1 MNWTTLLV
9 DAGLSEREAEV
20 VITLS
25 TKTNLKASE
34 LAKELGTTRL
44 DAYNSLERLQS
55 TGLVTVTVD
64 RPMKFSSPPL
74 RNVLEHLINI
84 RKEQLAKIKQGFED
98 IKEGNLQYDQE
109 EIQDILDEEPKFAV
123 LKERIHIFSKMEK
136 MAHNSKFSL
145 ILTLGKYGI
154 LHLCRSTALSEV
166 NKAAQRGV
174 EVRVIAQLDR
184 RTIRFFS
191 ELDDSIQVRHSD
203 DLESQGTVVDSTEAI
218 QYLNTED
225 NPVGRGK
232 TDAALLIESGP
243 FAESQRNL
251 IDSIWEESIPFELAS
266 KRFTEERIVNPLK
279 LTLDGGS
286 FLDRIRDVLQ
296 ISEEL
301 PESDAPFNLDAF
313 MASGLE
319 ISDARKKLGT
329 GGIASLSTFGIDVGY
344 LLRQVGNRIGEEL
357 AFSLRK
363 IEGHVEFLSEMMD
376 WYEYAGLG
384 ELNYDSDPIFH
395 IKVHLPSN
403 TGNSEELPLWELDD
417 GIIQGTLMSRYSSIN
432 EVSIE
437 RIESPE
443 NSDEFCRYNLILS
456 EEN

>member
-1 MNWTTLLV
+1 MNWNTLLI
-9 DAGLSEREAEV
+9 DAGLSEREAEA
-20 VITLS
+20 VIALS
-25 TKTNLKASE
+25 ANPNLKASE

-55 TGLVTVTVD
+55 GGLVTVTAD

-74 RNVLEHLINI
+74 KNVLEHLINI
-84 RKEQLAKIKQGFED
+84 RKEQLKKIEQGYED
-98 IKEGNLQYDQE
+98 IKEGKTQTIQE
-109 EIQDILDEEPKFAV
+109 DVSLDLETEPKFAV
-123 LKERIHIFSKMEK
+123 LKERVHIFSKIEK
-136 MAHNSKFSL
+136 MALESKNSL
-145 ILTLGKYGI
+145 ILTLGKFGI

-166 NKAAQRGV
+166 NKAAKRGV
-174 EVRVIAQLDR
+174 EVKVMAQLDR

-191 ELDDSIQVRHSD
+191 ELDPTVEIRHSD
-203 DLESQGTVVDSTEAI
+203 DLESQGTVMDQLEAI
-218 QYLNTED
+218 QYLNTEE

-232 TDAALLIESGP
+232 TDAALLIQSMP

-251 IDSIWEESIPFELAS
+251 IESIWEDAIPFELAS
-266 KRFTEERIVNPLK
+266 KRFTEERIVDPLK

-301 PESDAPFNLDAF
+301 PESDTPFNLDAF

-329 GGIASLSTFGIDVGY
+329 GGISSLSTFGIDIGS

-363 IEGHVEFLSEMMD
+363 IDGHVEFLSEMMD

-384 ELNYDSDPIFH
+384 ELSYDADPIFH
-395 IKVHLPSN
+395 IKVHLLPD
-403 TGNSEELPLWELDD
+403 TDNSDQLPLWELDD
-417 GIIQGTLMSRYSSIN
+417 GIIEGTLLSRYSSMK
-432 EVSIE
+432 EVIIE
-437 RIESPE
+437 RIQSVD
-443 NSDEFCRYNLILS
+443 NKDEFCRYNLVLS
-456 EEN
+456 DDN

>member
-1 MNWTTLLV
+1 MNWNTLLI
-9 DAGLSEREAEV
+9 DAGLSEREAEA
-20 VITLS
+20 VIALS
-25 TKTNLKASE
+25 ANPNLKASE

-55 TGLVTVTVD
+55 GGLVTVTAD

-74 RNVLEHLINI
+74 KNVLEHLINI
-84 RKEQLAKIKQGFED
+84 RKEQLKKIEQGYED
-98 IKEGNLQYDQE
+98 IKEGKTQTIQE
-109 EIQDILDEEPKFAV
+109 DVSLDLETEPKFAV
-123 LKERIHIFSKMEK
+123 LKERVHIFSKIEK
-136 MAHNSKFSL
+136 MALESKKSL
-145 ILTLGKYGI
+145 ILTLGKFGI

-166 NKAAQRGV
+166 NKAAKRGV
-174 EVRVIAQLDR
+174 EVKVMAQLDR

-191 ELDDSIQVRHSD
+191 ELDPTVEIRHSD
-203 DLESQGTVVDSTEAI
+203 DLESQGTVMDQLEAI
-218 QYLNTED
+218 QYLNTEE

-232 TDAALLIESGP
+232 TDAALLIQSMP

-251 IDSIWEESIPFELAS
+251 IESIWEDAIPFELAS
-266 KRFTEERIVNPLK
+266 KRFTEERIVDPLK

-301 PESDAPFNLDAF
+301 PESDTPFNLDAF

-329 GGIASLSTFGIDVGY
+329 GGISSLSTFGIDIGS

-363 IEGHVEFLSEMMD
+363 IDGHVEFLSEMMD

-384 ELNYDSDPIFH
+384 ELSYDADPIFH
-395 IKVHLPSN
+395 IKVHLLPDAD
-403 TGNSEELPLWELDD
+403 NSDQLPLWELDD
-417 GIIQGTLMSRYSSIN
+417 GIIEGTLLSRYSSMK
-432 EVSIE
+432 EVIIE
-437 RIESPE
+437 RIQSVD
-443 NSDEFCRYNLILS
+443 NKDEFCRYNLVLS
-456 EEN
+456 DDN

>member
-166 NKAAQRGV
+166 NKAAKRGV

-329 GGIASLSTFGIDVGY
+329 GGIECLSTFGIDVGS

-357 AFSLRK
+357 A
-363 IEGHVEFLSEMMD
+363 
-376 WYEYAGLG
+376 
-384 ELNYDSDPIFH
+384 
-395 IKVHLPSN
+395 
-403 TGNSEELPLWELDD
+403 
-417 GIIQGTLMSRYSSIN
+417 
-432 EVSIE
+432 
-437 RIESPE
+437 
-443 NSDEFCRYNLILS
+443 
-456 EEN
+456 

>member
-1 MNWTTLLV
+1 MNWNTLLI
-9 DAGLSEREAEV
+9 DAGLSEREAEA
-20 VITLS
+20 VIALS
-25 TKTNLKASE
+25 ANPNLKASE

-55 TGLVTVTVD
+55 GGLVTVTAD

-74 RNVLEHLINI
+74 KNVLEHLINI
-84 RKEQLAKIKQGFED
+84 RKEQLKKIEQGYED
-98 IKEGNLQYDQE
+98 IKEGKTQTVQE
-109 EIQDILDEEPKFAV
+109 DVSLDLETEPKFAV
-123 LKERIHIFSKMEK
+123 LKERVHIFSKIEK
-136 MAHNSKFSL
+136 MALESKNSL
-145 ILTLGKYGI
+145 ILTLGKFGI

-166 NKAAQRGV
+166 NKAAKRGV
-174 EVRVIAQLDR
+174 EVKVMAQLDR

-191 ELDDSIQVRHSD
+191 ELDPTVEIRHSD
-203 DLESQGTVVDSTEAI
+203 DLESQGTVMDQLEAI
-218 QYLNTED
+218 QYLNTEE

-232 TDAALLIESGP
+232 TDAALLIQSMP

-251 IDSIWEESIPFELAS
+251 IESIWEDAIPFELAS
-266 KRFTEERIVNPLK
+266 KRFTEERIVDPLK

-301 PESDAPFNLDAF
+301 PESDTPFNLDAF

-329 GGIASLSTFGIDVGY
+329 GGISSLSTFGIDIGS
-344 LLRQVGNRIGEEL
+344 LLRQGGNRIGEEL

-363 IEGHVEFLSEMMD
+363 IDGHVEFLSEMMD

-384 ELNYDSDPIFH
+384 ELSYDADPIFH
-395 IKVHLPSN
+395 IKVHLLPDAD
-403 TGNSEELPLWELDD
+403 NSDQLPLWELDD
-417 GIIQGTLMSRYSSIN
+417 GIIEGTLLSRYSSMK
-432 EVSIE
+432 EVIIE
-437 RIESPE
+437 RIQSVD
-443 NSDEFCRYNLILS
+443 NKDEFCRYNLVLS
-456 EEN
+456 DDN

>member
-1 MNWTTLLV
+1 MNWNTLLI
-9 DAGLSEREAEV
+9 DAGLSEREAEA
-20 VITLS
+20 VIALS
-25 TKTNLKASE
+25 ANPNLKASE

-55 TGLVTVTVD
+55 GGLVTVTAD

-74 RNVLEHLINI
+74 KNVLEHLINI
-84 RKEQLAKIKQGFED
+84 RKQQLKKIEQGYED
-98 IKEGNLQYDQE
+98 IKEGKTQTIQE
-109 EIQDILDEEPKFAV
+109 DLSLDLETEPKFAV
-123 LKERIHIFSKMEK
+123 LKERVHIFSKIEK
-136 MAHNSKFSL
+136 MALESKNSL
-145 ILTLGKYGI
+145 ILTLGKFGI

-166 NKAAQRGV
+166 NKAAKRGV
-174 EVRVIAQLDR
+174 EVKVMAQLDR

-191 ELDDSIQVRHSD
+191 ELDPTVEIRHSD
-203 DLESQGTVVDSTEAI
+203 DLESQGTVMDQLEAI
-218 QYLNTED
+218 QYLNTEE

-232 TDAALLIESGP
+232 TDAALLIQSMP

-251 IDSIWEESIPFELAS
+251 IESIWEDAIPFELAS
-266 KRFTEERIVNPLK
+266 KRFTEERIVDPLK

-301 PESDAPFNLDAF
+301 PESDTPFNLDAF

-329 GGIASLSTFGIDVGY
+329 GGISSLSTFGIDIGS

-363 IEGHVEFLSEMMD
+363 IDGHVEFLSEMMD

-384 ELNYDSDPIFH
+384 ELSYDADPIFH
-395 IKVHLPSN
+395 IKVHLLLDAD
-403 TGNSEELPLWELDD
+403 NSDQLPLWELDD
-417 GIIQGTLMSRYSSIN
+417 GIIEGTLLSRYSSMK
-432 EVSIE
+432 EVIIE
-437 RIESPE
+437 RIQSVD
-443 NSDEFCRYNLILS
+443 NKDEFCRYNLVLS
-456 EEN
+456 DDN

>member
-1 MNWTTLLV
+1 MNWNTLLI
-9 DAGLSEREAEV
+9 DAGLSEREAEA
-20 VITLS
+20 VIALS
-25 TKTNLKASE
+25 ANPNLKASE

-55 TGLVTVTVD
+55 GGLVTVTAD

-74 RNVLEHLINI
+74 KNVLEHLINI
-84 RKEQLAKIKQGFED
+84 RKEQLKKIEQGYED
-98 IKEGNLQYDQE
+98 IKEGKTQTIQE
-109 EIQDILDEEPKFAV
+109 DVSLDLETEPKFAV
-123 LKERIHIFSKMEK
+123 LKERVHIFSKIEK
-136 MAHNSKFSL
+136 MALESKNSL
-145 ILTLGKYGI
+145 ILTLGKFGI

-166 NKAAQRGV
+166 NKAAKRGV
-174 EVRVIAQLDR
+174 EVKVMAQLDR

-191 ELDDSIQVRHSD
+191 ELDPTVEIRHSD
-203 DLESQGTVVDSTEAI
+203 DLESQGTVMDQLEAI
-218 QYLNTED
+218 QYLNTEE

-232 TDAALLIESGP
+232 TDAALLIQSMP

-251 IDSIWEESIPFELAS
+251 IESIWEDAIPFELAS
-266 KRFTEERIVNPLK
+266 KRFTEERIVDPLK

-301 PESDAPFNLDAF
+301 PESDTPFNLDAF

-329 GGIASLSTFGIDVGY
+329 GGISSLSTFGIDIGS

-363 IEGHVEFLSEMMD
+363 IDGHVEFLSEMMD

-384 ELNYDSDPIFH
+384 ELSYDADPIFH
-395 IKVHLPSN
+395 IKVHLLPDAD
-403 TGNSEELPLWELDD
+403 NSDQLPLWELDD
-417 GIIQGTLMSRYSSIN
+417 GIIEGTLLSRYSSMK
-432 EVSIE
+432 EVIIE
-437 RIESPE
+437 RIQSVD
-443 NSDEFCRYNLILS
+443 NKDEFCRYNLVLS
-456 EEN
+456 DDN

>member
-20 VITLS
+20 VIVLS

-74 RNVLEHLINI
+74 KNVLEHLINI
-84 RKEQLAKIKQGFED
+84 RKEQLSKIEQGFQD
-98 IKEGNLQYDQE
+98 IKEGNSQYVQD
-109 EIQDILDEEPKFAV
+109 EIKETTEIEPKFAV
-123 LKERIHIFSKMEK
+123 LKERIHIFTKMEK
-136 MAHNSKFSL
+136 MAADSKHSL
-145 ILTLGKYGI
+145 ILTLGKFGI

-166 NKAAQRGV
+166 NKAADRGV

-191 ELDDSIQVRHSD
+191 ELDSRIEVRHSD
-203 DLESQGTVVDSTEAI
+203 DLESQGTVVDASEAI

-251 IDSIWEESIPFELAS
+251 IESIWEEAIPFDLAS
-266 KRFTEERIVNPLK
+266 KRFTEERIVDPLK

-301 PESDAPFNLDAF
+301 PESDTPFNLDAF

-319 ISDARKKLGT
+319 ISDARRKLGT
-329 GGIASLSTFGIDVGY
+329 GGISSLSTFGIDVGS

-384 ELNYDSDPIFH
+384 ELNYDSDPTFH
-395 IKVHLPSN
+395 IKVHLSSHVK
-403 TGNSEELPLWELDD
+403 NSDELPLWELDD
-417 GIIQGTLMSRYSSIN
+417 GIIEGTLMSRYSAIN

-437 RIESPE
+437 RIASPE
-443 NSDEFCRYNLILS
+443 DSDEFCRYNLILS
-456 EEN
+456 DEN

>member
-1 MNWTTLLV
+1 MNWNTLLI
-9 DAGLSEREAEV
+9 DAGLSEREAEA
-20 VITLS
+20 VIALS
-25 TKTNLKASE
+25 ANPNLKASE

-55 TGLVTVTVD
+55 GGLVTVTAD

-74 RNVLEHLINI
+74 KNVLEHLINI
-84 RKEQLAKIKQGFED
+84 RKEQLKKIEQGYED
-98 IKEGNLQYDQE
+98 IKEGKTQTIQE
-109 EIQDILDEEPKFAV
+109 DISLDLETEPKFAV
-123 LKERIHIFSKMEK
+123 LKERVHIFSKIEK
-136 MAHNSKFSL
+136 MALESKKSL
-145 ILTLGKYGI
+145 ILTLGKFGI

-166 NKAAQRGV
+166 NKAAKRGV
-174 EVRVIAQLDR
+174 EVKVMAQLDR

-191 ELDDSIQVRHSD
+191 ELDPTVEIRHSD
-203 DLESQGTVVDSTEAI
+203 DLESQGTVMDQLEAI
-218 QYLNTED
+218 QYLNTEE

-232 TDAALLIESGP
+232 TDAALLIQSMP

-251 IDSIWEESIPFELAS
+251 IESIWEDAIPFELAS
-266 KRFTEERIVNPLK
+266 KRFTEERIVDPLK

-301 PESDAPFNLDAF
+301 PESDTPFNLDAF

-329 GGIASLSTFGIDVGY
+329 GGISSLSTFGIDIGS

-363 IEGHVEFLSEMMD
+363 IDGHVEFLSEMMD

-384 ELNYDSDPIFH
+384 ELSYDADPIFH
-395 IKVHLPSN
+395 IKVHLLPDAD
-403 TGNSEELPLWELDD
+403 NSDQLPLWELDD
-417 GIIQGTLMSRYSSIN
+417 GIIEGTLLSRYSSMK
-432 EVSIE
+432 EVIIE
-437 RIESPE
+437 RIQSVD
-443 NSDEFCRYNLILS
+443 NKDEFCRYNLVLS
-456 EEN
+456 DDN

>member
-1 MNWTTLLV
+1 MNWNTLLI
-9 DAGLSEREAEV
+9 DAGLSEREAEA
-20 VITLS
+20 VIALS
-25 TKTNLKASE
+25 ANPNLKASE

-55 TGLVTVTVD
+55 GGLVTVTAD

-74 RNVLEHLINI
+74 KNVLEHLINI
-84 RKEQLAKIKQGFED
+84 RKEQLKKIEQGYED
-98 IKEGNLQYDQE
+98 IKEGKTQTIQE
-109 EIQDILDEEPKFAV
+109 DASLDLETEPKFAV
-123 LKERIHIFSKMEK
+123 LKERVHIFSKIEK
-136 MAHNSKFSL
+136 MALESKNSL
-145 ILTLGKYGI
+145 ILTLGKFGI

-166 NKAAQRGV
+166 NKAAKRGV
-174 EVRVIAQLDR
+174 EVKVMAQLDR

-191 ELDDSIQVRHSD
+191 ELDPTVEIRHSD
-203 DLESQGTVVDSTEAI
+203 DLESQGTVMDQLEAI
-218 QYLNTED
+218 QYLNTEE

-232 TDAALLIESGP
+232 TDAALLIQSMP

-251 IDSIWEESIPFELAS
+251 IESIWEDAIPFELAS
-266 KRFTEERIVNPLK
+266 KRFTEERIVDPLK

-301 PESDAPFNLDAF
+301 PESDTPFNLDAF

-329 GGIASLSTFGIDVGY
+329 GGISSLSTFGIDIGS

-363 IEGHVEFLSEMMD
+363 IDGHVEFLSEMMD

-384 ELNYDSDPIFH
+384 ELSYDADPIFH
-395 IKVHLPSN
+395 IKVHLLPDAD
-403 TGNSEELPLWELDD
+403 NSDQLPLWELDD
-417 GIIQGTLMSRYSSIN
+417 GIIEGTLLSRYSSMK
-432 EVSIE
+432 EVIIE
-437 RIESPE
+437 RIQSVD
-443 NSDEFCRYNLILS
+443 NKDEFCRYNLVLS
-456 EEN
+456 DDN

>member
-1 MNWTTLLV
+1 MNWNTLLI
-9 DAGLSEREAEV
+9 DAGLSEREAEA
-20 VITLS
+20 VIALS
-25 TKTNLKASE
+25 ANPNLKASE

-55 TGLVTVTVD
+55 GGLVTVTAD

-74 RNVLEHLINI
+74 KNVLEHLINI
-84 RKEQLAKIKQGFED
+84 RKEQLKKIEQGYED
-98 IKEGNLQYDQE
+98 IKEGKTQTVQE
-109 EIQDILDEEPKFAV
+109 DVSLDLETEPKFAV
-123 LKERIHIFSKMEK
+123 LKERVHIFSKIEK
-136 MAHNSKFSL
+136 MALESKNSL
-145 ILTLGKYGI
+145 ILTLGKFGI

-166 NKAAQRGV
+166 NKAAKRGV
-174 EVRVIAQLDR
+174 EVKVMAQLDR

-191 ELDDSIQVRHSD
+191 ELDPTVEIRHSD
-203 DLESQGTVVDSTEAI
+203 DLESQGTVMDQLEAI
-218 QYLNTED
+218 QYLNTEE

-232 TDAALLIESGP
+232 TDAALLIQSMP

-251 IDSIWEESIPFELAS
+251 IESIWEDAIPFELAS
-266 KRFTEERIVNPLK
+266 KRFTEERIVDPLK

-301 PESDAPFNLDAF
+301 PESDTPFNLDAF

-329 GGIASLSTFGIDVGY
+329 GGISSLSTFGIDIGS

-363 IEGHVEFLSEMMD
+363 IDGHVEFLSEMMD

-384 ELNYDSDPIFH
+384 ELSYDADPIFH
-395 IKVHLPSN
+395 IKVHLLPDVD
-403 TGNSEELPLWELDD
+403 NSDQLPLWELDD
-417 GIIQGTLMSRYSSIN
+417 GIIEGTLLSRYSSMK
-432 EVSIE
+432 EVIIE
-437 RIESPE
+437 RIQSVD
-443 NSDEFCRYNLILS
+443 NKDEFCRYNLVLS
-456 EEN
+456 DDN

>member
-1 MNWTTLLV
+1 MNWNTLLI
-9 DAGLSEREAEV
+9 DAGLSEREAEA
-20 VITLS
+20 VIALS
-25 TKTNLKASE
+25 ANPNLKASE

-55 TGLVTVTVD
+55 GGLVTVTAD

-74 RNVLEHLINI
+74 KNVLEHLINI
-84 RKEQLAKIKQGFED
+84 RKEQLKKIEQGYED
-98 IKEGNLQYDQE
+98 IKEGKTQTVQE
-109 EIQDILDEEPKFAV
+109 DVSLDLETEPKFAV
-123 LKERIHIFSKMEK
+123 LKERVHIFSKIEK
-136 MAHNSKFSL
+136 MALESKNSL
-145 ILTLGKYGI
+145 ILTLGKFGI

-166 NKAAQRGV
+166 NKAAKRGV
-174 EVRVIAQLDR
+174 EVKVMAQLDR

-191 ELDDSIQVRHSD
+191 ELDPTVEIRHSD
-203 DLESQGTVVDSTEAI
+203 DLESQGTVMDQLEAI
-218 QYLNTED
+218 QYLNTEE

-232 TDAALLIESGP
+232 TDAALLIQSIP

-251 IDSIWEESIPFELAS
+251 IESIWEDAIPFELAS
-266 KRFTEERIVNPLK
+266 KRFTEERIVDPLK

-301 PESDAPFNLDAF
+301 PESDTPFNLDAF

-329 GGIASLSTFGIDVGY
+329 GGISSLSTFGIDIGS

-363 IEGHVEFLSEMMD
+363 IDGHVEFLSEMMD

-384 ELNYDSDPIFH
+384 ELSYDADPIFH
-395 IKVHLPSN
+395 IKVHLLPDAD
-403 TGNSEELPLWELDD
+403 NSDQLPLWELDD
-417 GIIQGTLMSRYSSIN
+417 GIIEGTLLSRYSSMK
-432 EVSIE
+432 EVIIE
-437 RIESPE
+437 RIQSVD
-443 NSDEFCRYNLILS
+443 NKDEFCRYNLVLS
-456 EEN
+456 DDN

>member
-145 ILTLGKYGI
+145 ILTLGKYT
-154 LHLCRSTALSEV
+154 CNRSHSTQIQSEK
-166 NKAAQRGV
+166 N
-174 EVRVIAQLDR
+174 
-184 RTIRFFS
+184 
-191 ELDDSIQVRHSD
+191 
-203 DLESQGTVVDSTEAI
+203 
-218 QYLNTED
+218 
-225 NPVGRGK
+225 
-232 TDAALLIESGP
+232 
-243 FAESQRNL
+243 
-251 IDSIWEESIPFELAS
+251 
-266 KRFTEERIVNPLK
+266 
-279 LTLDGGS
+279 
-286 FLDRIRDVLQ
+286 
-296 ISEEL
+296 
-301 PESDAPFNLDAF
+301 
-313 MASGLE
+313 
-319 ISDARKKLGT
+319 
-329 GGIASLSTFGIDVGY
+329 
-344 LLRQVGNRIGEEL
+344 
-357 AFSLRK
+357 
-363 IEGHVEFLSEMMD
+363 
-376 WYEYAGLG
+376 
-384 ELNYDSDPIFH
+384 
-395 IKVHLPSN
+395 HLP
-403 TGNSEELPLWELDD
+403 L
-417 GIIQGTLMSRYSSIN
+417 
-432 EVSIE
+432 
-437 RIESPE
+437 
-443 NSDEFCRYNLILS
+443 
-456 EEN
+456 

>member
-1 MNWTTLLV
+1 MNWNTLLI
-9 DAGLSEREAEV
+9 DAGLSEREAEA
-20 VITLS
+20 VIALS
-25 TKTNLKASE
+25 AKPNLKASE

-55 TGLVTVTVD
+55 GGLVTVTVD

-74 RNVLEHLINI
+74 KNVLEHLINI
-84 RKEQLAKIKQGFED
+84 RKEQLKKIEQGFKD
-98 IKEGNLQYDQE
+98 IKDGKTQDAEE
-109 EIQDILDEEPKFAV
+109 EINLDIEIEPKFAV
-123 LKERIHIFSKMEK
+123 LKERVHIFSKMEK
-136 MAHNSKFSL
+136 MAMESEHSL
-145 ILTLGKYGI
+145 ILTLGKFGI
-154 LHLCRSTALSEV
+154 LHLCRSTALAEV
-166 NKAAQRGV
+166 NKAAKRGV
-174 EVRVIAQLDR
+174 EVKVMAQLDR

-191 ELDDSIQVRHSD
+191 ELDPAVVVRHSD
-203 DLESQGTVVDSTEAI
+203 DLESQGTVMDQLEAI
-218 QYLNTED
+218 QYLNTEE

-232 TDAALLIESGP
+232 TDAALLIQSMP

-251 IDSIWEESIPFELAS
+251 IESIWEEAIPFELAS
-266 KRFTEERIVNPLK
+266 KRFTEERIVDPLR

-301 PESDAPFNLDAF
+301 PESDTPFNLDAF

-319 ISDARKKLGT
+319 ISDARKKLGS
-329 GGIASLSTFGIDVGY
+329 GGISSLSTFGIDIGS

-384 ELNYDSDPIFH
+384 ELSYDADPIFH
-395 IKVHLPSN
+395 IKVHLLPDIE
-403 TGNSEELPLWELDD
+403 NSDELPLWELDD
-417 GIIQGTLMSRYSSIN
+417 GIIEGTLLSRYSSMK
-432 EVSIE
+432 EVTIE
-437 RIESPE
+437 RIQSSE
-443 NSDEFCRYNLILS
+443 NKDEFCRYNLVLS
-456 EEN
+456 DEN

>member
-1 MNWTTLLV
+1 MNWNTLLI
-9 DAGLSEREAEV
+9 DAGLSEREAEA
-20 VITLS
+20 VIALS
-25 TKTNLKASE
+25 ANPNLKASE

-55 TGLVTVTVD
+55 GGLVTVTAD

-74 RNVLEHLINI
+74 KNVLEHLINI
-84 RKEQLAKIKQGFED
+84 RKEQLKKIEQGYED
-98 IKEGNLQYDQE
+98 IKEGKTQTVQE
-109 EIQDILDEEPKFAV
+109 DVSLDLETEPKFAV
-123 LKERIHIFSKMEK
+123 LKERVHIFSKIEK
-136 MAHNSKFSL
+136 MALESKNSL
-145 ILTLGKYGI
+145 ILTLGKFGI

-166 NKAAQRGV
+166 NKAAKRGV
-174 EVRVIAQLDR
+174 EVKVMAQLDR

-191 ELDDSIQVRHSD
+191 ELDPTVEIRHSD
-203 DLESQGTVVDSTEAI
+203 DLESQGTVMDQLEAI
-218 QYLNTED
+218 QYLNTEE

-232 TDAALLIESGP
+232 TDAALLIQSMP

-251 IDSIWEESIPFELAS
+251 IESIWEDAIPFELAS
-266 KRFTEERIVNPLK
+266 KRFTEERIVDPLK

-301 PESDAPFNLDAF
+301 PESDTPFNLDAF

-329 GGIASLSTFGIDVGY
+329 GGISSLSTFGIDIGS

-363 IEGHVEFLSEMMD
+363 IDGHVEFLSEMMD

-384 ELNYDSDPIFH
+384 ELSYDADPIFH
-395 IKVHLPSN
+395 IKVHLLPDAD
-403 TGNSEELPLWELDD
+403 NSDQLPLWELDD
-417 GIIQGTLMSRYSSIN
+417 GIIEGTLLSRYSSMK
-432 EVSIE
+432 EVIIE
-437 RIESPE
+437 RIQSVD
-443 NSDEFCRYNLILS
+443 NKDEFCRYNLVLS
-456 EEN
+456 DDN

>member
-1 MNWTTLLV
+1 MNWNTLLI
-9 DAGLSEREAEV
+9 DAGLSERETEA
-20 VITLS
+20 VIALS
-25 TKTNLKASE
+25 AKPNLKASE

-55 TGLVTVTVD
+55 SGLVTVTVD

-74 RNVLEHLINI
+74 KNVLEHLINI
-84 RKEQLAKIKQGFED
+84 RKEQLKKIEQGYKD
-98 IKEGNLQYDQE
+98 IKEGKTQDIVE
-109 EIQDILDEEPKFAV
+109 EINLDLEIEPKFAV
-123 LKERIHIFSKMEK
+123 LKERVHIFSKMEK
-136 MAHNSKFSL
+136 MAMESEHSL
-145 ILTLGKYGI
+145 ILTLGKFGI
-154 LHLCRSTALSEV
+154 LHLCRSTALAEV

-174 EVRVIAQLDR
+174 EVKVMAQLDR

-191 ELDDSIQVRHSD
+191 ELDPVVEVRHSD
-203 DLESQGTVVDSTEAI
+203 DLESQGTVMDQLEAI
-218 QYLNTED
+218 QYLNTEE

-232 TDAALLIESGP
+232 TDAALLIQSMP

-251 IDSIWEESIPFELAS
+251 IESIWEEAIPFELAS
-266 KRFTEERIVNPLK
+266 KRFTEERIVDPLR

-301 PESDAPFNLDAF
+301 PESDTPFNLDAF

-319 ISDARKKLGT
+319 ISDARKKLGS
-329 GGIASLSTFGIDVGY
+329 GGISSLSTFGIDIGS

-363 IEGHVEFLSEMMD
+363 IDGHVEFLSEMMD

-384 ELNYDSDPIFH
+384 ELSYDADPTFH
-395 IKVHLPSN
+395 IKVHLLPDIE
-403 TGNSEELPLWELDD
+403 NSDELPLWELDD
-417 GIIQGTLMSRYSSIN
+417 GIIEGTLLSRYSSMK
-432 EVSIE
+432 EVTIE
-437 RIESPE
+437 RIQSSE
-443 NSDEFCRYNLILS
+443 NKDEFCRYNLVLS
-456 EEN
+456 DEG